1 MKKNTHPEYQEVLIV
16 DSSTNAKFL
25 CRSTLKPKEKE
36 KYEGKEYPVY
46 RVSVSSDSHPFY
58 TGSNQFIDTE
68 GRVDK
73 FRKRYA
79 KKSADSN

>member
-1 MKKNTHPEYQEVLIV
+1 MKKEIHPQYQEVLII

-25 CRSTLKPKEKE
+25 CRTTLKTKEKE
-36 KYEGKEYPVY
+36 TYKGKEYPVY
-46 RVSVSSDSHPFY
+46 RVSLSSDSHPFF

-79 KKSADSN
+79 KTAK